1 MRLSQRL
8 PDIHSCNNRS
18 TTENKRK
25 HVNDGIEL
33 VIYIVLF
40 GHLNVCLYVAK
51 NFFDDVKVGYLNGN
65 FLIIFYPVSYICSCI
80 K

>member
-25 HVNDGIEL
+25 HENDGIEL

-51 NFFDDVKVGYLNGN
+51 NEIWSNGQLDQIS
-65 FLIIFYPVSYICSCI
+65 FLMMSKWVI
-80 K
+80 